1 MRYKILFPVVFLLLA
16 VGLYA
21 QQPDK
26 KVIRVAD
33 TLTAQEKTNAG
44 RIILRSELDS
54 LIKLHNEIN
63 VPVKKQEP
71 VRESSFGI
79 PVYLIV
85 SAIGVLLVIAFL
97 LYLLFST
104 QRKFKNEVAG
114 LNKQL
119 QYLEFIAASANGAGA
134 SIPKGKN
141 KVTAQGLETK
151 INELNQHVDKLKQQ
165 NDGLEQLLKE
175 YNGIK
180 QDYDAVSQKIAG
192 GYKVKSYPGYDKT
205 KPETETLQKLLETEK
220 VLATYAY
227 ENFFKPVIAIAD
239 ANKNN
244 PAGMSKE
251 ESDKMVE
258 LLISL
263 SLFYIE
269 YLYLRIHDLS
279 FGGTMGERIR
289 GIANGTTIDAALL
302 KKLNK
307 EHGSRALVLRM
318 VLDKAGI
325 HQLSYPVF
333 DETSLNNP

>member
-1 MRYKILFPVVFLLLA
+1 MRYKILFPIFFLLLS
-16 VGLYA
+16 VNLWA

-26 KVIRVAD
+26 KMIRVAD
-33 TLTAQEKTNAG
+33 TLTAQEKSNAN

-54 LIKLHNEIN
+54 LIKLYNDSIPAKIQE
-63 VPVKKQEP
+63 PVKKT
-71 VRESSFGI
+71 SLGI
-79 PVYLIV
+79 PLYFII
-85 SAIGVLLVIAFL
+85 SAIAVLLIIAFL
-97 LYLLFST
+97 LYLLFSN
-104 QRKFKNEVAG
+104 QRKFNDEVAG

-119 QYLEFIAASANGAGA
+119 QYLEFIAASANGA
-134 SIPKGKN
+134 SPSTTKGKN
-141 KVTAQGLETK
+141 KTTAQGLETK
-151 INELNQHVDKLKQQ
+151 ISELNLHVDKLKQENQ
-165 NDGLEQLLKE
+165 GLEQLLKE

-180 QDYDAVSQKIAG
+180 QDYDAISRKIAG

-205 KPETETLQKLLETEK
+205 KSETETLQKLLETEK
-220 VLATYAY
+220 ALAAYAY

-239 ANKNN
+239 TNKNN

-251 ESDKMVE
+251 ENDKMVE

-279 FGGTMGERIR
+279 FGGTMGDRIR
-289 GIANGTTIDAALL
+289 GIADGATVDPALL